1 MKKTTFSLLAL
12 TVLGLAGCGQTGPL
26 YLPDEEPA
34 PVNTGEVSISGSD
47 GGTVTVK
54 PVETEQP
61 EPATESTQPEEA
73 QDAE

>member
-61 EPATESTQPEEA
+61 ESATESTQPAEA